1 MPSEIGVTKQLI
13 RQMLLNNAA
22 LRAAVSGKVY
32 PTHLQSSETATVLT
46 NTPIIIVETIG
57 GFARYFSRLQDVVFD
72 LWVYSKNSSDECA
85 TVYDLAFPILQQTRM
100 KVDNIDMIGLCREL
114 DRPEGGWNEQVHAW
128 YLKGRWTLKAT
139 S

>member
-13 RQMLLNNAA
+13 RQVLLNNPT

-57 GFARYFSRLQDVVFD
+57 GFARYFSRLQDVAFD

-85 TVYDLAFPILQQTRM
+85 TVYDLAFPLLQQTRL
-100 KVDNIDMIGLCREL
+100 KVDNIDMVGLAREL

-128 YLKGRWTLKAT
+128 YLKGRWTVKAT